1 VCLKI
6 WYPEY
11 RNWWSFYCLANVAS
25 LEYPAFSDKP
35 RLKIIFVE
43 AIYCWPCATSARP
56 QNMVPTKSQMRNQ
69 QRWRTYL
76 YLYLYPKPYIYIY
89 ISISISSWWFQ
100 TFFIFGYIG
109 NNHPNWLIFFRGVET
124 TNYIYIYIYISISI
138 SLYLYLYIYIH
149 STYPLVIWHRYG
161 KAALSISE
169 SEAHGFPWR
178 PSKIGGFVSFFARD
192 NNLQP
197 WNDGFSRKCGP
208 DQQQCLRL
216 NFSMDWFKGKST
228 GNHRFSH

>member
-1 VCLKI
+1 MCKK
-6 WYPEY
+6 
-11 RNWWSFYCLANVAS
+11 C
-25 LEYPAFSDKP
+25 
-35 RLKIIFVE
+35 
-43 AIYCWPCATSARP
+43 ARP

-76 YLYLYPKPYIYIY
+76 YLYPKPYIYIY
-89 ISISISSWWFQ
+89 ISISISISSWWFQ
-100 TFFIFGYIG
+100 TCFIFGYIG
-109 NNHPNWLIFFRGVET
+109 NNHPNWLIFFRGLKPPII
-124 TNYIYIYIYISISI
+124 YIYISIYISISI
-138 SLYLYLYIYIH
+138 SISISIYIH

-192 NNLQP
+192 NKLQP

-228 GNHRFSH
+228 VYRKP